1 LLAQFDGYIGRSRD
15 GTYANREVAGNAIGC
30 LDQAAP
36 TVAAMQAAE
45 PALAAAAPYF
55 GPAIAYQD
63 LVCAS
68 WPVKATD
75 PIAPLRTQGSP
86 PILVVGST
94 GDPAT
99 PYAWAQGLASELG
112 SGVLLTR
119 HGDGHGAY
127 EASACARAAIDRY
140 LTTLAVPTGVAA
152 DCAS

>member
-1 LLAQFDGYIGRSRD
+1 
-15 GTYANREVAGNAIGC
+15 
-30 LDQAAP
+30 
-36 TVAAMQAAE
+36 
-45 PALAAAAPYF
+45 LAAAAPYF
-55 GPAIAYQD
+55 GPAIAHQD
-63 LVCAS
+63 LVCAY
-68 WPVKATD
+68 WPVKAAAAV
-75 PIAPLRTQGSP
+75 APLHAPGTP

-99 PYAWAQGLASELG
+99 PYAWARGLAAELG

-140 LTTLAVPTGVAA
+140 LTALAVPTGATA